1 MMTTILLSYFIR
13 YQLRWPVIAVVGILL
28 LFGVVE
34 LSFFIT
40 NVAKIK
46 ERWMFLFFELFIF
59 MVMFVWYYA
68 RKINNRFVHFVEL
81 GKYTG
86 RLRELSEDHEIPR
99 FATHVI
105 YLTKANNREHIEEK
119 IINSIFSKRPKRAD
133 VYWFL
138 HINYTDEPYTL
149 RYEVTELLDDK
160 VIKINLDMGFR
171 IQPRTELFFK
181 KIVRELVQQHELN
194 LHIRPDG
201 STRYNPEPDFRFV
214 LISKF
219 LSVENE
225 FTIREGLLLNAYFQL
240 KKWAQSDEQAFGLDK
255 SDVEVESVPLIY
267 HQAESVELVRTK

>member
-1 MMTTILLSYFIR
+1 MR
-13 YQLRWPVIAVVGILL
+13 
-28 LFGVVE
+28 
-34 LSFFIT
+34 
-40 NVAKIK
+40 
-46 ERWMFLFFELFIF
+46 
-59 MVMFVWYYA
+59 
-68 RKINNRFVHFVEL
+68 FVEL

-99 FATHVI
+99 FATHLI

-225 FTIREGLLLNAYFQL
+225 FTVQEGLLLNAYFQL

-267 HQAESVELVRTK
+267 HQAESIDLVRVKNNI